1 MGGEDISLR
10 RDEKSLLQLKV
21 KSAALCQDCTK
32 FSQNRFNMYI
42 VPNIILQIQK
52 IVISLH
58 LERQH
63 NIDIMKYTKLFVL
76 FALLAFAGMAA
87 AQNSFQKGVE
97 YYENGKYDKAVPI
110 FRDLAEQGDAVA
122 QYNLGVCYEN
132 GRGVTQS
139 YTEAV
144 KWYTKAAEQGY
155 AAAQCNLGVCYKNGE
170 GVTQSYTEA
179 VKWYTKAAEQGHAGA
194 KEALRIL
201 NQ

>member
-1 MGGEDISLR
+1 
-10 RDEKSLLQLKV
+10 
-21 KSAALCQDCTK
+21 
-32 FSQNRFNMYI
+32 
-42 VPNIILQIQK
+42 
-52 IVISLH
+52 
-58 LERQH
+58 
-63 NIDIMKYTKLFVL
+63 MKYTKLFVL

-87 AQNSFQKGVE
+87 AQNSFQNGVE

-144 KWYTKAAEQGY
+144 KWLKQAAEQGY
-155 AAAQCNLGVCYKNGE
+155 AE
-170 GVTQSYTEA
+170 
-179 VKWYTKAAEQGHAGA
+179 A
-194 KEALRIL
+194 KEALNIL